1 MILHTNKTKSVNM
14 GSLLFRCSVIILLQ
28 IIGSPLLQIPRSFCN
43 CFQTTTSRSANKS
56 RLQPANNKARS
67 PYFSSFQNY
76 QDCCEYDGELSTTKL
91 SSSTTTTTAEY
102 VEYTVTL
109 HYENNSCDI
118 LVRCNETLLAA
129 IERNQLSLEQLG
141 LPNYPSDCRRGN
153 CLTCSGTHASASSRL
168 SSGTSVVCDGDGL
181 SPHISQTIQDKGYIL
196 TCSTRVVGEGL
207 QLNLDENHNVW
218 KDVYQDRFD
227 DEPNIKKLAW
237 AAMAK
242 TKRLSDERNVSRW
255 QKRQKI

>member
-1 MILHTNKTKSVNM
+1 MVSF
-14 GSLLFRCSVIILLQ
+14 LFRCSVIILLQ
-28 IIGSPLLQIPRSFCN
+28 IIGSLLLQIPRSFCY
-43 CFQTTTSRSANKS
+43 CFQTTTSRSTKKS
-56 RLQPANNKARS
+56 RLQPMKNKARS
-67 PYFSSFQNY
+67 PYFSSFQNCH
-76 QDCCEYDGELSTTKL
+76 DCCGCNSELSTTKL
-91 SSSTTTTTAEY
+91 LSSTTTTTATAEY

-109 HYENNSCDI
+109 HYEKKSCDI

-129 IERNQLSLEQLG
+129 IERNKLSLSEQLG

-153 CLTCSGTHASASSRL
+153 CLTCSGTHASVSSRL
-168 SSGTSVVCDGDGL
+168 SSGTSVVYDGDGL
-181 SPHISQTIQDKGYIL
+181 SPHISQTIQEKGYIL

-207 QLNLDENHNVW
+207 QLNLNENHNVW
-218 KDVYQDRFD
+218 KDVYQDRFEN
-227 DEPNIKKLAW
+227 EPNIKKLAW